1 MYEIILES
9 YLNEDPWALPFE
21 KRFRKLC
28 DMIRLGFR
36 SVIYLYEQADTS
48 TFRYRAYNMCQ
59 ALRGSTDWYG
69 EYFFSN
75 ELVQLEQILDKVD
88 VIVVVRFRW
97 SFQLDLFLRKARRL
111 NKPVVLD
118 VDDMIY
124 STEYL
129 ELVTNTLA
137 VEFKTEEDYTY
148 WFSYIGRIQK
158 TASLCTSAI
167 TTNQFIAEK
176 IKDDLNL
183 PCYII
188 PNFYNREQEKVS
200 NIYFQQKQCQKSRGK
215 FVIGYF
221 SGTPSHINDFLT
233 VASELEMLL
242 KEYEDII
249 LRIVGFM
256 ELPDY
261 MRKLEEQGKVERL
274 PLQNFI
280 DLQAEIAKVDV
291 NIVPL
296 VENDFTNCKSELKY
310 FEAGIVGTPTCAAPT
325 FVYKDIIKNKEN
337 GFICHRGE
345 WYSTIKTLYEKGV
358 DKNLINKS
366 KQFSCEKYAY
376 HQMRPVIENVLRKL
390 VAEI

>member
-137 VEFKTEEDYTY
+137 VEF
-148 WFSYIGRIQK
+148 
-158 TASLCTSAI
+158 
-167 TTNQFIAEK
+167 
-176 IKDDLNL
+176 
-183 PCYII
+183 
-188 PNFYNREQEKVS
+188 
-200 NIYFQQKQCQKSRGK
+200 
-215 FVIGYF
+215 
-221 SGTPSHINDFLT
+221 
-233 VASELEMLL
+233 
-242 KEYEDII
+242 
-249 LRIVGFM
+249 
-256 ELPDY
+256 
-261 MRKLEEQGKVERL
+261 
-274 PLQNFI
+274 
-280 DLQAEIAKVDV
+280 
-291 NIVPL
+291 
-296 VENDFTNCKSELKY
+296 
-310 FEAGIVGTPTCAAPT
+310 
-325 FVYKDIIKNKEN
+325 
-337 GFICHRGE
+337 
-345 WYSTIKTLYEKGV
+345 
-358 DKNLINKS
+358 
-366 KQFSCEKYAY
+366 
-376 HQMRPVIENVLRKL
+376 
-390 VAEI
+390 